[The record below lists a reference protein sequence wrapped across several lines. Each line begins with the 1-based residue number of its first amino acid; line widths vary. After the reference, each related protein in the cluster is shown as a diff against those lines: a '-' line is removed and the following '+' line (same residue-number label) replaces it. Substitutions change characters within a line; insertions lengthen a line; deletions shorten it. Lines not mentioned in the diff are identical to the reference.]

1 MTCTESVT
9 RMPNDIFET
18 FFSSFEPI
26 PFDPQASND
35 CVAPIGHQ
43 DVKCILDAVDTLLR
57 TDILPD
63 DGFNPS
69 SNDFHEEDTL
79 DLFSQDDGL
88 MNLLM
93 ASPLQAPEQKRR
105 NSDFAVT
112 PCAKKPRIGIEQ
124 DLSHNLSDTESSASS
139 SVATSTSPGGRFR
152 ECQEGQWYERYQEL
166 VNFHQERGHSMVP
179 HNWHEN
185 PRLAQWVKRQRY
197 QYRLKQQGKN
207 STITADRE
215 EALNRLGFVWDS
227 HTTTWDQRFNELLA
241 FKATHG
247 HCRVPTNYQLNQS
260 LAIWVKC
267 QRRQHALFFSNSA
280 STMTLE
286 RLSRLTEVGFDFN
299 PRNLSRRAMI

>member
-1 MTCTESVT
+1 
-9 RMPNDIFET
+9 MPNDLFET
-18 FFSSFEPI
+18 FFSSMEPI
-26 PFDPQASND
+26 PFDPHGND
-35 CVAPIGHQ
+35 ECLSPLGHH
-43 DVKCILDAVDTLLR
+43 DVHCMLDAVHMLLGS
-57 TDILPD
+57 DIIPD
-63 DGFNPS
+63 VDFSTSVS
-69 SNDFHEEDTL
+69 SFHEEVMPAL
-79 DLFSQDDGL
+79 FLKEEDLSNLSF
-88 MNLLM
+88 MN
-93 ASPLQAPEQKRR
+93 SYQEKKKRTTNTEEVEPVKR
-105 NSDFAVT
+105 
-112 PCAKKPRIGIEQ
+112 CAKKARIHTDEYPLHQLTDI
-124 DLSHNLSDTESSASS
+124 SDTASVVSS
-139 SVATSTSPGGRFR
+139 SGATSTSSAGRFR